1 MAALHTSPD
10 AASLVRYI
18 GPHVMAHVDFD
29 VRSKDYRPLRDADY
43 TWQEQGYSLVSRYY
57 AELAPLIDEEFRHI
71 YNMTYNTFS
80 DTTNIDTSPFRFS
93 IWHYVHRLK
102 GLLHDDYNYRDVRGP
117 APTVTCETHHPAP
130 YR

>member
-1 MAALHTSPD
+1 M
-10 AASLVRYI
+10 ASLARYI
-18 GPHVMAHVDFD
+18 GPHAMAHIDFD

-102 GLLHDDYNYRDVRGP
+102 GLLHDDYNYRDV
-117 APTVTCETHHPAP
+117 
-130 YR
+130 